1 MTVVVSPADVTKII
15 IYNQTNADGTL
26 TLAALTPSGT
36 PVVLPT
42 NVTPVWV
49 FNTVNADGT
58 LTSSTIVT

>member
-1 MTVVVSPADVTKII
+1 MTVVVSPADVMKVVIF
-15 IYNQTNADGTL
+15 NQTNADGTL
-26 TLAALTPSGT
+26 TPAALTPSGT

-49 FNTVNADGT
+49 FNTVNGDGT